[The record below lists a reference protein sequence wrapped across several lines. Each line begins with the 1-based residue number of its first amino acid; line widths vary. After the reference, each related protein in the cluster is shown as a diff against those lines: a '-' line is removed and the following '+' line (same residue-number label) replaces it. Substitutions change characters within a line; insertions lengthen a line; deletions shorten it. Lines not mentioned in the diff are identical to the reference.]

1 MSIQTSCQPRLHR
14 LMKFESGEVDDYH
27 KLKDLNCFKVQNLG
41 RSRHHFEPS
50 CQPRH
55 YASFDMCMVNIS
67 CKVCTRSRLVMLNF
81 RVIFDF
87 LGP

>member
-1 MSIQTSCQPRLHR
+1 MSIQTSCQPRLNR
-14 LMKFESGEVDDYH
+14 LMKFESGEVDDYD
-27 KLKDLNCFKVQNLG
+27 KLKDMNCYVNFDCFKLQNLG

-67 CKVCTRSRLVMLNF
+67 CKVCTPSRLALTVL
-81 RVIFDF
+81 V
-87 LGP
+87 

>member
-1 MSIQTSCQPRLHR
+1 MSIQTSCQPRLNR

-27 KLKDLNCFKVQNLG
+27 KLKDYVNLDCFKLQNLG
-41 RSRHHFEPS
+41 WSRHHFEPS

-67 CKVCTRSRLVMLNF
+67 CKVCTPSRLALPTA
-81 RVIFDF
+81 RLQDA
-87 LGP
+87 